1 MVYQYI
7 QLYWSSWH
15 WRLLLLLLGFLVQQ
29 AAGGG
34 GVLVPVGPAVQV
46 HQGVPA
52 AWPAV
57 LLTN

>member
-15 WRLLLLLLGFLVQQ
+15 WRLLLLLLGLLVQQ

-34 GVLVPVGPAVQV
+34 GVLVPGPAVEA

-52 AWPAV
+52 AWPAL